1 MPLVQKAGVAPEIL
15 DSVLAKLKESE
26 LSRDLSTEEQR
37 IGQALGQIRENF
49 VSGLLNDMAKEI
61 PLTDKGMHQ
70 TWVNQIANQTVNPLY
85 YFKPV
90 SLLQPGVEDI
100 TSIVGILQRSLST
113 GNTVKAA
120 GSGHSYSN
128 VATTPDFFIDTH
140 ALNRVADRGNPI
152 RGQLT
157 QNILKA
163 GSLMLADEPTNWPDY
178 NPEAN
183 RALFETEAG
192 IKICDLNNALCNR
205 GVGLMNMGGY
215 DGQTIMGAISTSTH
229 GSGIT
234 LPPFPDMLR
243 SLVLVTT
250 GKWNGTTISGGAD
263 HKGVYIYRIEPSNGI
278 TDPTR
283 YNDPDIALIQDDDC
297 FNSVICNMGCMGVV
311 YSIVLEVMQK
321 YWLSETRTITT
332 LDKVM
337 AMLSSSAGSP
347 GALPTALVGTRNL
360 EVLVHPYP
368 MKGLEVVEMDPT
380 KPAETYYP
388 YFKCLVTERHIVPEG
403 TVSPDTK
410 PRDFLV
416 QLMSLFKLS
425 FEVTVTLLNTFPK
438 LTPAIINTAL
448 SGLTDQNYV
457 QIYWKIYDLGLN
469 GDAGFATEIGF
480 ALEDGHGGYTNQNF
494 KAAVDKIHR
503 IAQNARINGEQYQ
516 TSPFSLRFVKSSN
529 AHLSMMQGI
538 NTCMIEMDMITGT
551 YGGPE
556 IMMRYQNNMYDIGG
570 RPHWGLEFDN
580 LSGANNMIGNM
591 YPKLNTWMAVYNQF
605 NSKGTFNNRFTD
617 RVGFTKHNFV
627 R

>member
-1 MPLVQKAGVAPEIL
+1 MPLIQKSAVAPEIL
-15 DSVLAKLKESE
+15 ASVLAKLKESE
-26 LSRDLSTEEQR
+26 LGTVLSAVEQEVKQIGEE
-37 IGQALGQIRENF
+37 L
-49 VSGLLNDMAKEI
+49 VDGLLNNMATEM

-85 YFKPV
+85 YFKPD
-90 SLLQPGVEDI
+90 SLLQPGDGDI
-100 TSIVGILQRSLST
+100 TSVVGILQRSVSS

-140 ALNRVADRGNPI
+140 ALNQVADASNPI
-152 RGQLT
+152 EGQLT
-157 QNILKA
+157 QDNLKA
-163 GSLMLADEPTNWPDY
+163 GSLPLADEIMSWPDY
-178 NPEAN
+178 NPESN

-192 IKICDLNNALCNR
+192 IKICDLNDALCAR

-250 GKWNGTTISGGAD
+250 GKWNGTTISGGANLN
-263 HKGVYIYRIEPSNGI
+263 GVYIYRIEPTNGI
-278 TDPTR
+278 TDPLK
-283 YNDPDIALIQDDDC
+283 YSDPNIGLIQDDDC
-297 FNSVICNMGCMGVV
+297 FNSVICSMGCMGVV

-321 YWLSETRTITT
+321 YWLSETRTLTT
-332 LDKVM
+332 LDKVIG
-337 AMLSSSAGSP
+337 MLSSPDGSP
-347 GALPTALVGTRNL
+347 GALPTLLEQTRNL
-360 EVLVHPYP
+360 EVLIHPYP
-368 MKGLEVVEMDPT
+368 MKGLEVVEMDLS
-380 KPAETYYP
+380 KPAEIYYP

-448 SGLTDQNYV
+448 AGLEDQDYV

-469 GDAGFATEIGF
+469 ADAGFATEIGF
-480 ALEDGHGGYTNQNF
+480 ALEDAQGGYTNQHF
-494 KAAVDKIHR
+494 KAAIDKIHR

-516 TSPFSLRFVKSSN
+516 TSPFSIRFVKSSN
-529 AHLSMMQGI
+529 ANLSMMQGI

-556 IMMRYQNNMYDIGG
+556 IMMRYQNNMYDLGG

-580 LSGANNMIGNM
+580 LSGANNMIGDM

-605 NSKGTFNNRFTD
+605 NSLGTFNNGFTD
-617 RVGFTKHNFV
+617 RVGFTKHTFI